1 MNDFWIKSITFLYLG
16 TTTFVKRLNKD
27 AVPSVF
33 PWNDSTSKLDERA
46 LRQSKIQAIQQELE
60 SDTSSD
66 SDTIEHSENECDISN
81 VGNEIYWAEKIDSPK
96 M

>member
-16 TTTFVKRLNKD
+16 TTTLVKRLNKD

-60 SDTSSD
+60 SDISSD

>member
-1 MNDFWIKSITFLYLG
+1 
-16 TTTFVKRLNKD
+16 
-27 AVPSVF
+27 
-33 PWNDSTSKLDERA
+33 